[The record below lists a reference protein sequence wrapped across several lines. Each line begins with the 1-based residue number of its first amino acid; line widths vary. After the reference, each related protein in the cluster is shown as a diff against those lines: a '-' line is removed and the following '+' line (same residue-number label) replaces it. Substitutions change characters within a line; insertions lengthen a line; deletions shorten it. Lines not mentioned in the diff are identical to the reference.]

1 MITVYTNF
9 FDERR
14 TVKPTPKEVKYY
26 IRTACSKPRHIA
38 MKELLNM
45 VGHGATFEPCA
56 INGKGQVDEETRRDN
71 FISGQLLV
79 LDFDNKDK
87 GKEQPFPVDKRI
99 SMDEAIAKAKE
110 KNLPVYA
117 AYHTFS
123 HSETL
128 EKFRLIFVL
137 DSPIMNATQWKYAL
151 FKVMGIYEARL
162 IDAGC
167 KSPAN
172 LFYGTNKGIAYI
184 DENAILS
191 TSDLLFGYTEDW
203 EEPVKKASKPRNKRQ
218 TNDANSGSSA
228 NDMIRA
234 IQQQDDDYIKSVL
247 NRAETVFDNRDE
259 FVNYVFHDI
268 DIHDLLGVTGNNFRC
283 VLPTHDGADL
293 NNPSGSIF
301 RTPEGVWKYR
311 CFDEEM
317 TWNIYQ
323 LIQEVGNFKS
333 THETWDFIK
342 SIFNLR
348 VKETEWAKA
357 QAQELKAIEDY
368 LDATNDEMDFSKECP
383 IASNNLRSSITLLGA
398 LCRIA
403 EKTIF
408 PEMTGEGNIIFYAS
422 ERQLAKAI
430 RIRDRKTVEK
440 RLKAL
445 QLHRII
451 IALPD
456 KDVPGYMLKKARNG
470 ANNDYNHVQFYM
482 IPSWVY
488 QHLRTI
494 ESWGEMWKDK
504 HMTLM
509 GMSYETIYRNYG
521 EDVARQIYPQYAGHE
536 DADGNYQQRKPSQY
550 AEDMHERIASMI
562 LDSVSNN
569 GYVLESDI
577 VNRLVKVVHSQ
588 KLAKRLVKRNLQDVL
603 DCYDLEYIS
612 ANGELKTRYGIE
624 SKGYP
629 KIIISRA

>member
-14 TVKPTPKEVKYY
+14 TVKPTPEEVQNY
-26 IRTACSKPRHIA
+26 IQTGCSKPRYIPID
-38 MKELLNM
+38 ELLKM
-45 VGHGATFEPCA
+45 IGHGATFKPCA
-56 INGKGQVDEETRRDN
+56 INGKGQIDKETGKDN

-79 LDFDNKDK
+79 LDFDNKGK
-87 GKEQPFPVDKRI
+87 GKKQPFPVDERI
-99 SMDEAIAKAKE
+99 SMYEAISKAKE

-184 DENAILS
+184 DENAVLS
-191 TSDLLFGYTEDW
+191 THDLLLGYTEDW
-203 EEPVKKASKPRNKRQ
+203 EEPEKKVSSSRNKQQGKR
-218 TNDANSGSSA
+218 TNTGNSE
-228 NDMIRA
+228 NDIIRA
-234 IQQQDDDYIKSVL
+234 IQRQDDKYIKSAL
-247 NRAETVFDNRDE
+247 NREETVFDNRDE

-268 DIHDLLGVTGNNFRC
+268 DIHDLLGVTGSNFRC

-301 RTPEGVWKYR
+301 RTPEGVWKYS
-311 CFDEEM
+311 CFDEEQ
-317 TWNIYQ
+317 TWNIYE
-323 LIQEVGNFKS
+323 LIQDVGNFKS
-333 THETWDFIK
+333 THETWNFIK

-357 QAQELKAIEDY
+357 QAQELDTIGDY
-368 LDATNDEMDFSKECP
+368 LSGKGEMSFVDKCP
-383 IASNNLRSSITLLGA
+383 IASNNLRSSIELLRV
-398 LCRIA
+398 LCQIA
-403 EKTIF
+403 KRTIF
-408 PEMTGEGNIIFYAS
+408 PEMTSEGNVIFYAS
-422 ERQLAKAI
+422 ERDLAKALLI
-430 RIRDRKTVEK
+430 KDRKTIEN

-445 QLHRII
+445 QLHGII
-451 IALPD
+451 IALQD
-456 KDVPGYMLKKARNG
+456 KDVPGYMLKKARDG

-482 IPSWVY
+482 IPPWIY
-488 QHLRTI
+488 KHLRNI
-494 ESWGEMWKDK
+494 ESWGAVWKDK

-509 GMSYETIYRNYG
+509 GMSYETVYRSYG
-521 EDVARQIYPQYAGHE
+521 AEIAKQIYPQYAGHE
-536 DADGNYQQRKPSQY
+536 DENGNYQQRKPSQY
-550 AEDMHERIASMI
+550 AEDMHERITRI
-562 LDSVSNN
+562 VLDSVNSK

-577 VNRLVKVVHSQ
+577 VKSLVNAVHSL

-603 DCYDLEYIS
+603 DCYDLDYTS
-612 ANGELKTRYGIE
+612 ANNELKNRYGIE

>member
-1 MITVYTNF
+1 MITVYTNY

-14 TVKPTPKEVKYY
+14 TVKPTGQEVNDY
-26 IRTACSKPRHIA
+26 IHASCSKPRFIPIN
-38 MKELLNM
+38 ELLKM
-45 VGHGATFEPCA
+45 IGHGATFKPCA
-56 INGKGQVDEETRRDN
+56 INGKGQKDKETGKDN

-87 GKEQPFPVDKRI
+87 GKKQPFPLDRRI
-99 SMDEAIAKAKE
+99 SMDEAIKIAKE
-110 KNLPVYA
+110 KGLPVYA

-123 HSETL
+123 HSEAL

-137 DSPIMNATQWKYAL
+137 DIPITTAKQWKYVL
-151 FKVMGIYEARL
+151 FKVMGIYKDGL

-172 LFYGTNKGIAYI
+172 LFYGTDKGIAYT
-184 DENAILS
+184 DEKAVLS
-191 TSDLLFGYTEDW
+191 ACELLSGYTEEW
-203 EEPVKKASKPRNKRQ
+203 EEPVKETSSPRGKRQ
-218 TNDANSGSSA
+218 GNNTNTGNSE
-228 NDMIRA
+228 NDIIRA
-234 IQQQDDDYIKSVL
+234 IQRHDDDYIKSVL
-247 NRAETVFDNRDE
+247 NRAEIVFDNRDE

-317 TWNIYQ
+317 TRNIYQ
-323 LIQEVGNFKS
+323 LIQDVGNFKS
-333 THETWDFIK
+333 TYETWNFIK

-357 QAQELKAIEDY
+357 QAQELKQIRDY

-403 EKTIF
+403 ENTIF
-408 PEMTGEGNIIFYAS
+408 PEMTGEGNIIFHAS

-494 ESWGEMWKDK
+494 ESWGKMWKDK

-550 AEDMHERIASMI
+550 AEDMHERIARMV
-562 LDSVSNN
+562 LDSVNDK

-577 VNRLVKVVHSQ
+577 VERLANVVHSV
-588 KLAKRLVKRNLQDVL
+588 KMAKRLVKRNLQDVL

-612 ANGELKTRYGIE
+612 ANGELKTRYGID